1 MKKSLFLLWLLT
13 TTVCLTACGSK
24 DFNMTFEE
32 ALEAANHSELQDILA
47 QNDNFEQSFDI
58 SGKYNSDEIKV
69 DASISS
75 NSKQSLV
82 NKNSESS
89 TNFTANVTS
98 SGETIKLNWTLDLKL
113 VNDTIYL
120 NISSLDLTW
129 SDELAMVGMMAAWF
143 KGQWFSIAMSGLS
156 DMPNTFSM
164 LKDSKDLNDKTKEIF
179 WNEGFMVYSWKF
191 TQFEWYNARKFSI
204 DNEKLNALIKEY
216 YNSINSG
223 LDEDSIQEIPA
234 INIQNFEGY
243 LVITW
248 KEKVTTVIE
257 NMEMK
262 DDENTSTLVI
272 NWFAWEDAEINL
284 SQNWESVMKIVA
296 DKKGSK
302 YNISITIPNRGELSW
317 TISPKLSK
325 SSIKIGFDL
334 KLTIKSEEEWWKDTV
349 IPFKGSWKYDA
360 ISEFTTTAPENA
372 QDLGELLSSYLWW
385 AMWWDDYDYEYDEAY
400 DYEDLYNNE
409 ELEDIDMEGY
419 AEPVESL
426 EEVAE

>member
-1 MKKSLFLLWLLT
+1 MWILTNILYLWINL
-13 TTVCLTACGSK
+13 K
-24 DFNMTFEE
+24 DF
-32 ALEAANHSELQDILA
+32 
-47 QNDNFEQSFDI
+47 
-58 SGKYNSDEIKV
+58 IKV
-69 DASISS
+69 FI
-75 NSKQSLV
+75 V
-82 NKNSESS
+82 NES
-89 TNFTANVTS
+89 F
-98 SGETIKLNWTLDLKL
+98 LR
-113 VNDTIYL
+113 
-120 NISSLDLTW
+120 
-129 SDELAMVGMMAAWF
+129 
-143 KGQWFSIAMSGLS
+143 
-156 DMPNTFSM
+156 
-164 LKDSKDLNDKTKEIF
+164 KD
-179 WNEGFMVYSWKF
+179 
-191 TQFEWYNARKFSI
+191 
-204 DNEKLNALIKEY
+204 
-216 YNSINSG
+216 
-223 LDEDSIQEIPA
+223 
-234 INIQNFEGY
+234 
-243 LVITW
+243 
-248 KEKVTTVIE
+248 
-257 NMEMK
+257 
-262 DDENTSTLVI
+262 STLVI
-272 NWFAWEDAEINL
+272 NWFAWEKAEINL